1 MHSSAISDRVSVTCD
16 GYAGAVVE
24 PLSSGDPERIG
35 TYNLLG
41 RLGAGGQGVVYL
53 ARFTDGSQVALKVL
67 HAELDSEARRRFV
80 REFEVLRRVSGF
92 CTARLLDADVAG
104 TPPYIV
110 SEYVPGPSLHA
121 VIREHGPRGWAE
133 LERLAVAT
141 ATALT
146 AIHRAGIVHRD
157 FKPHNVLLGPDG
169 PRVIDFGIARVLE
182 SGAADA
188 SGQVGTPTFM
198 APEQIRGLRFGAAA
212 DVFAWGCTIVCA
224 ASGRS
229 PFTAGSVPAVM
240 RRVLHDE
247 PDLTALAGP
256 LRDLV
261 AQCLD
266 KDPSRRPATHD
277 LLDRVTHLG
286 AAPNAMNPYAPPEGA
301 GSYAPLRGAA
311 PVPRPGGPSRD
322 DGVPPATEGDGTRPY
337 GTLTGEIAASG
348 RIGPVRWFR
357 RDPRRVLIAAA
368 LAVVVTAGAVGV
380 VGWRSLTKP
389 DRPAPSNS
397 TKPPLSVPG
406 AGLGRPP
413 GYAVQAAASAKV
425 AFEAWNSFDSATI
438 DTDIA
443 RTLSLLTGTASQ
455 DYQNLIKNARELI
468 LRARAKQTTRTTATG
483 IISAA
488 PGRVRFIIFG
498 RSTLTEG
505 DTIAPPS
512 SKMLFMDM
520 VPQRGAWKVDYGRTQ
535 PSSAAAPDTVSW
547 PSAAMRTVIAGPGHC
562 HAETARSG
570 PKLDEQ
576 PGFFDR
582 CLTGK
587 AENFWRGLAGLPDS
601 ATPDWWT
608 GSYDELVTA
617 YESFSPPDEATLVHA
632 GYTDEGTDRKRYLIG
647 YRLHIRL
654 VNGTWKLEDV
664 TSLHDRTSMFQRR
677 TQ

>member
-1 MHSSAISDRVSVTCD
+1 VA
-16 GYAGAVVE
+16 E
-24 PLSSGDPERIG
+24 PLSPGDPEHIG
-35 TYNLLG
+35 PYTLTG

-53 ARFTDGSQVALKVL
+53 ARSADGTQVAVKVL
-67 HAELDSEARRRFV
+67 HAEFGLDARRRFV

-92 CTARLLDADVAG
+92 CTARLLDADVEG

-121 VIREHGPRGWAE
+121 VIREHGPRNGAE

-157 FKPHNVLLGPDG
+157 FKPHNVLMGPDG
-169 PRVIDFGIARVLE
+169 PRVIDFGIARMLE

-188 SGQVGTPTFM
+188 SGQVGTPSFM
-198 APEQIRGLRFGAAA
+198 APEQIKGTRFGPAA
-212 DVFAWGCTIVCA
+212 DVFAWACTIACA

-229 PFTAGSVPAVM
+229 PFAAGSVPAVM
-240 RRVLHDE
+240 TRVLHDE
-247 PDLTALAGP
+247 PDLAALPDP
-256 LRDLV
+256 LRALM

-277 LLDRVTHLG
+277 LLDQVTHLG
-286 AAPNAMNPYAPPEGA
+286 AVPNPTYPYAYPEGA
-301 GSYAPLRGAA
+301 GSYAAPQGA
-311 PVPRPGGPSRD
+311 V
-322 DGVPPATEGDGTRPY
+322 GDRTRLY

-348 RIGPVRWFR
+348 RWFR
-357 RDPRRVLIAAA
+357 RDRRRVLIAAA
-368 LAVVVTAGAVGV
+368 LAVVVTAGAAGV

-389 DRPAPSNS
+389 DRPDPPNS
-397 TKPPLSVPG
+397 TSSSASVPG
-406 AGLGRPP
+406 AGLGSPP
-413 GYAVQAAASAKV
+413 GHAVQAAAAAKA

-438 DTDIA
+438 DADIE
-443 RTLSLLTGTASQ
+443 RTLGLLTGTASQ
-455 DYQNLIKNARELI
+455 DYENLIKNARDLI

-483 IISAA
+483 IISAE
-488 PGRVRFIIFG
+488 PGRVRFIMFG
-498 RSTLTEG
+498 RSALTEG
-505 DTIAPPS
+505 NKVAPPS
-512 SKMLFMDM
+512 NKMLFMDL
-520 VPQRGAWKVDYGRTQ
+520 VPQGGAWKVDYGRTQ
-535 PSSAAAPDTVSW
+535 PSSAAAPGTTSW
-547 PSAAMRTVIAGPGHC
+547 PPAEMRTAIAGPGHC
-562 HAETARSG
+562 HAETAKLG

-587 AENFWRGLAGLPDS
+587 AENFWRGLAGLPES

-608 GSYDELVTA
+608 GNYDELVTA
-617 YESFSPPDEATLVHA
+617 FESFSPPDEATLVHA
-632 GYTDEGTDRKRYLIG
+632 GYTDEGTDQKRSLIG

-664 TSLHDRTSMFQRR
+664 TSPVDGTSMFQRR